1 MPEFA
6 ANRIQGLWAN
16 QNAIQRVEFWRD
28 GLKIYQESPIIG
40 NGLGCVEGMVTQVQS
55 FYYASRYVH
64 NHYIQVLAEMG
75 IPGLLVFLTMLGSS
89 AVMLLRRRREG
100 EEDLLLSTLLACL
113 AMLALHGAVE
123 AVWSIS
129 AYQALALL
137 LLGVMTVCYGRSVVK
152 LSGKAAGWIALGG
165 LWLFQLV
172 FGWFVFNYI
181 TASRQYEEIQAG
193 VREQT
198 PYTMMLIRSEERR
211 VGKECRSR
219 WSPYHEKKKRKKRR
233 K

>member
-1 MPEFA
+1 M
-6 ANRIQGLWAN
+6 
-16 QNAIQRVEFWRD
+16 
-28 GLKIYQESPIIG
+28 
-40 NGLGCVEGMVTQVQS
+40 
-55 FYYASRYVH
+55 H

-113 AMLALHGAVE
+113 AMLALPRGGGGSP
-123 AVWSIS
+123 WSIS

-137 LLGVMTVCYGRSVVK
+137 LLGVMAVCYGRPVAK

-172 FGWFVFNYI
+172 FGWFVFQLYY
-181 TASRQYEEIQAG
+181 RQPS
-193 VREQT
+193 V
-198 PYTMMLIRSEERR
+198 
-211 VGKECRSR
+211 
-219 WSPYHEKKKRKKRR
+219 
-233 K
+233 